1 MRPAKL
7 LRSSFPTAL
16 PRVHPGRRGL
26 VIALVLLASLLL
38 SAGSVL
44 GQSAP
49 SVTGVEVTSDAG
61 DDNTY
66 FLGETITITV
76 TFSEAVNVTGTPQL
90 KIDMDPADWGTKVVD
105 YAGGSGTAS
114 LTFDHEVIQP
124 NYSTQGIAVLANS
137 LALNGGTIRSSS
149 GVNAALTHT
158 GLGHD
163 PEHKVDWRQSPP
175 ALTVTGVDVTSAPSS
190 GDTYALGEIITVTVT
205 FSEAVNVTGT
215 PQISIDMDPADWG
228 TKVVDYASGSGTA
241 GLTFDHTVVEPN
253 LSRQGIAVLANS
265 LTLNGGTI
273 MSAVSQ
279 TNADL
284 AHAGRGHDPA
294 HKVDWQQSPS
304 ESDCGDAPPE
314 NVVAIR
320 GDSGI
325 VVSWTTPDA
334 VGQCRLTGFLV
345 TVEWSEGGLTAVSE
359 LTALPAETT
368 VTVPDLGLDDYEITV
383 YAQYEERPRTS
394 YHHVPATCTIQLT
407 VVSDFDNG
415 VSGSWTTSHDTCESS
430 FRIQHRKPG
439 RTAWDESHSV
449 PRPGVERA
457 FLYGGLDPV
466 QYEFRV
472 QTTDEHGVIHNSNSA
487 TVMVLQ
493 DAAAGMAVGRPENV
507 RVEIHP
513 LESGLFVWWD
523 DPLSIPSGK
532 TVSGF
537 YVEYQLATASPTSAW
552 TRVVRNV
559 GTLQVAP
566 PRLDAPVVLI
576 PSDRNFLG
584 PLVVENAVLD
594 DPNTPANEA
603 APAVLHGLAGLQKD
617 TAYRVRV
624 LTELTDTSDSTN
636 KTTVASNYTDPVVV
650 RHEPLSLWWQD
661 NTPSYNPNIGRIF
674 LTGASNHIST
684 SAICNIN
691 GALIDCPPGTLV
703 SLSVSGGGTYT
714 ISATG
719 VMTSSTGS
727 IGKSTVVIPSDTAGK
742 NAVAGSQV
750 SQNYFASGSD
760 DTMYVRWQK
769 VGRAASLFESY
780 LIQTRKSGGD
790 WVTTVVDKN
799 KADARHGLSNWI
811 DYELSADELKNC
823 HSGLDP
829 APLAACQAE
838 SASGEY
844 EVRIRIRTA
853 VGTGASRREID
864 GPSTVALS
872 RTVGGGRSGIVTDE
886 RIDHTGAGSLRVSWE
901 PTETLPDNVYGY
913 RVRWR
918 LADDPGATWQTRDI
932 FPRKYLRSC
941 SFTSCSNPRS
951 VDLTGLQ
958 SGKHYI
964 ITVAVFD
971 ADGEGIS
978 VRAGGRHAAPD

>member
-1 MRPAKL
+1 M
-7 LRSSFPTAL
+7 T
-16 PRVHPGRRGL
+16 
-26 VIALVLLASLLL
+26 
-38 SAGSVL
+38 
-44 GQSAP
+44 
-49 SVTGVEVTSDAG
+49 
-61 DDNTY
+61 
-66 FLGETITITV
+66 
-76 TFSEAVNVTGTPQL
+76 
-90 KIDMDPADWGTKVVD
+90 DPASEP
-105 YAGGSGTAS
+105 A
-114 LTFDHEVIQP
+114 P
-124 NYSTQGIAVLANS
+124 
-137 LALNGGTIRSSS
+137 
-149 GVNAALTHT
+149 AAT
-158 GLGHD
+158 
-163 PEHKVDWRQSPP
+163 
-175 ALTVTGVDVTSAPSS
+175 
-190 GDTYALGEIITVTVT
+190 
-205 FSEAVNVTGT
+205 
-215 PQISIDMDPADWG
+215 
-228 TKVVDYASGSGTA
+228 
-241 GLTFDHTVVEPN
+241 
-253 LSRQGIAVLANS
+253 
-265 LTLNGGTI
+265 
-273 MSAVSQ
+273 
-279 TNADL
+279 
-284 AHAGRGHDPA
+284 
-294 HKVDWQQSPS
+294 
-304 ESDCGDAPPE
+304 CGDGTPE

-320 GDSGI
+320 GDNGI
-325 VVSWTTPDA
+325 VVSWTAPAA
-334 VGQCRLTGFLV
+334 VDGCSLTGFRV
-345 TVEWSEGGLTAVSE
+345 SVEWSEGGLTAVSQ
-359 LTALPAETT
+359 LSALPAETT
-368 VTVPDLGLDDYEITV
+368 VTVPDLGLADYEITV
-383 YAQYEERPRTS
+383 SAKYEERPRVA
-394 YHHVPATCTIQLT
+394 YHHVPATCTIHLT
-407 VVSDFDNG
+407 IVSDFDNG
-415 VSGSWTTSHDTCESS
+415 VTGSWTTSHDTCESS

-439 RTAWDESHSV
+439 RTAWDDSHSV
-449 PRPGVERA
+449 PRAGVERA

-472 QTTDEHGVIHNSNSA
+472 QTTDEHGVIHNSNGA

-566 PRLDAPVVLI
+566 PRLDAQVVLI

-684 SAICNIN
+684 SSICNIN

-703 SLSVSGGGTYT
+703 SLNVAGGGTYT

-727 IGKSTVVIPSDTAGK
+727 IGESTVVIPSDTAGK

-829 APLAACQAE
+829 APLAVCQAE

-886 RIDHTGAGSLRVSWE
+886 RTDHTGAGSLRVSWE
-901 PTETLPDNVYGY
+901 PTEDAARQ
-913 RVRWR
+913 RVRIPRALAARRRPGGHVADARHLPAQVSPLLFIRELFEPSLGGLDRTAERPALHHHGGGVRCGWGGHQRASRRKARSAR
-918 LADDPGATWQTRDI
+918 LTACRRGPRPAHNPGHEDKPVELVAEGVGFEPTI
-932 FPRKYLRSC
+932 PGGIPVFK
-941 SFTSCSNPRS
+941 
-951 VDLTGLQ
+951 TGAIVHSAIPPGL
-958 SGKHYI
+958 
-964 ITVAVFD
+964 
-971 ADGEGIS
+971 
-978 VRAGGRHAAPD
+978 